1 MKNDVVE
8 VAVKGVMPTGNKG
21 CAVFMGTEKKN
32 FVIYVDEGVGR
43 AISMAQHGAKNER
56 PLTHDLIK
64 SILTGLGANLE
75 RVVINDVNDSTYFA
89 RVILKMQNEVQKKIV
104 EIDARPSDS
113 VALALQS
120 KRPIFVARHVFD
132 LAEDMTE
139 ILDRVLKQQSD
150 EEA

>member
-8 VAVKGVMPTGNKG
+8 VAVKGVMPTGKG
-21 CAVFMGTEKKN
+21 CAVFLGTEQKN

-56 PLTHDLIK
+56 PLTHDLITN
-64 SILTGLGANLE
+64 ILTGLGARLE
-75 RVVINDVNDSTYFA
+75 RIVINEVSDSTYFA

-113 VALALQS
+113 IALALQL

-132 LAEDMTE
+132 GVEDMTE
-139 ILDRVLKQQSD
+139 ILERVLRQQS
-150 EEA
+150 EEEE